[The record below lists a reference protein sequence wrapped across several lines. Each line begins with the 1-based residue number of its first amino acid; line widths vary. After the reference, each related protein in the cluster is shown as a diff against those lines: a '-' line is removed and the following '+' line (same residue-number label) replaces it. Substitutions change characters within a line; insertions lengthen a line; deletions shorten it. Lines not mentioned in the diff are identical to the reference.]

1 MSEPSAAPQPGAEV
15 GRVAA
20 LWRYPVKSMAAEPLD
35 AVDVAWNGLVGDRR
49 WAFVRDEQAS
59 NGFPWLTLR
68 ENPDLGKYHPAY
80 VDLEKPNLSAVTVRT
95 PSGQVLELLD
105 PALTAELGGKA
116 RVMKLYRG
124 AFDTM
129 PLSLITTRTISD
141 LGALLGRADLE
152 VQRFRP
158 NLLIEPAGDAPFPE
172 DAWVGCVLRIGG
184 MRMRVDQ
191 RDERCMVVNVDPS
204 TGQRDPAVLRAIARD
219 RKPCLGVY
227 GSTVEP
233 GRVSVGD
240 PVVVENATS
249 IRVMS
254 GR

>member
-1 MSEPSAAPQPGAEV
+1 MSDPSASPPPGAEI

-20 LWRYPVKSMAAEPLD
+20 LWRYPVKSMAAEPLE
-35 AVDVAWNGLVGDRR
+35 AVDVAWHGFVGDRR

-80 VDLEKPNLSAVTVRT
+80 IDLENPNLSAVTVRT
-95 PSGQVLELLD
+95 PAGQELPLLD
-105 PALTAELGGKA
+105 PALAAELGGKA

-124 AFDTM
+124 AFDVM
-129 PLSLITTRTISD
+129 PLSLITTRAISEI
-141 LGALLGRADLE
+141 AAQLGRAELD

-158 NLLIEPAGDAPFPE
+158 NLLIEPVGDAPSPE

-191 RDERCMVVNVDPS
+191 RDKRCVVVNVDPA
-204 TGQRDPAVLRAIARD
+204 TGERDPAVLRAIARD
-219 RKPCLGVY
+219 REPYFGVY

-240 PVVVENATS
+240 AVVVES
-249 IRVMS
+249 RVA
-254 GR
+254 